1 MVSTSVRPWI
11 VLVLT
16 MAVGVIHS
24 LATSANR

>member
-1 MVSTSVRPWI
+1 MVSTSTIHGRT
-11 VLVLT
+11 LVLT